1 MVRTVLSIFLALCV
15 LPLVAAAQGTVD
27 LYIFAGQSNAD
38 GRGEVSDLSAAQL
51 ESLQSDA
58 IINYLNPGSERDRA
72 NTESNP
78 PDLDVGTNGFVDL
91 VPDGGFSGGFS
102 VNRTSTRELSPT
114 FGAELSFAA
123 SISEAT
129 GSDNQIAIV
138 KVTRGGASLRN
149 DFLPTFDINTE
160 DDAPQGFA
168 YRALIEQVTTSIAAL
183 EAQGNTVNVEGFFW
197 HQGESDSQDNDDQ
210 VGSYTENFA
219 ALVDGVRGEFGAD
232 IPFVLSEL
240 AQNRTST
247 DGSAPFN
254 DNLNNVV
261 AAREGLS
268 FVSSVGLTTPGDT
281 NTDPDLDEEDL
292 DFTHFDAESQV
303 ELGRRF
309 AAAFATTSV
318 PEPSSGMIVFAL
330 GLGLAA
336 RRNR

>member
-1 MVRTVLSIFLALCV
+1 MVRTVLSIFLELCV

-58 IINYLNPGSERDRA
+58 IISYLNPGSERERA
-72 NTESNP
+72 IPVPTGRFP
-78 PDLDVGTNGFVDL
+78 ADLDVGSNGFVDL
-91 VPDGGFSGGFS
+91 VPDGVFSGGFS
-102 VNRTSTRELSPT
+102 VDGTSTRQLTPT

-123 SISEAT
+123 SIAEAT

-149 DFLPTFDINTE
+149 DFLPTSDINTV
-160 DDAPQGFA
+160 DDAPPGFL
-168 YRALIEQVTTSIAAL
+168 YRALIEQVTASIAEL
-183 EAQGNTVNVEGFFW
+183 EAQGNTVNVEGFLW
-197 HQGESDSQDNDDQ
+197 HQGESDSRDTADQ
-210 VGSYTENFA
+210 VGSYTDNFA
-219 ALVDGVRGEFGAD
+219 DLVDGVRGEFGAD
-232 IPFVLSEL
+232 IPFVLGEL
-240 AQNRTST
+240 AQNRTSE
-247 DGSAPFN
+247 DGSGPFN

-281 NTDPDLDEEDL
+281 NTGN
-292 DFTHFDAESQV
+292 DFTHFDAEGQV

-309 AAAFATTSV
+309 AAAFATSTV
-318 PEPSSGMIVFAL
+318 PEPSSGIIVFAL

-336 RRNR
+336 RRNRNR